1 MLPRQRIAMATVSAF
16 HGNFLAVQQGEM
28 MPTKPVRAVH
38 PLDTF
43 ALFRRW
49 PASTGR
55 NLVYT
60 ALWSTLIGL
69 AATGIFAPRGVP
81 PAPLKLLGLTV
92 LTSNT
97 IGFLIHG
104 ALAALRRFAPAAAE
118 RRSWAMRTCQ
128 VLLIECCAVIGF
140 TVPDALLRGADP
152 FKALLIEGK
161 LAPILPMGLIVTAV
175 TMVMLA
181 TNERR
186 LVREKTAALQQQQ
199 IAEAGQL
206 LAEARLRTLQA
217 QVEPH
222 FLYNTLAN
230 VVSLIGSEPDRAR
243 HMLERLIDFL
253 RASLAA
259 SRAEQA
265 TLGAELDLAAA
276 YLDLLAVRMGARLRW
291 RIEANDAC
299 RALPIAPMLIQ
310 PLVENAVMHG
320 IEPKVEGGEIVV
332 RAQRDGAVLR
342 IEVSDDGMG
351 LAATAPRPGGG
362 VGLSNLRER
371 LRSLHGLTAQ
381 LQLIENQ
388 TAGVTS
394 RLLLPMSL
402 PLRLDPT

>member
-1 MLPRQRIAMATVSAF
+1 MTSD
-16 HGNFLAVQQGEM
+16 
-28 MPTKPVRAVH
+28 PTSRSLH
-38 PLDTF
+38 PLDSF

-49 PASTGR
+49 PPSTAR

-69 AATGIFAPRGVP
+69 AVTKLAAPRG
-81 PAPLKLLGLTV
+81 AHAFPLQLLGLTV

-118 RRSWAMRTCQ
+118 NRSWTMRACQ

-152 FKALLIEGK
+152 IKALLIDGK
-161 LAPILPMGLIVTAV
+161 LAPMLPMGLVVTAV

-230 VVSLIGSEPDRAR
+230 VVSLIGSEPERAR
-243 HMLERLIDFL
+243 QMLERLIDFL

-259 SRAEQA
+259 SRADAA

-276 YLDLLAVRMGARLRW
+276 YLDLLGVRMGARLRW
-291 RIEANDAC
+291 RIEADEAC
-299 RALPIAPMLIQ
+299 RATPITPMLIQ

-320 IEPKVEGGEIVV
+320 VEPKVEGGEIVV
-332 RAQRDGAVLR
+332 RAACEAGVLR

-351 LAATAPRPGGG
+351 LGTAPPRPGGG
-362 VGLSNLRER
+362 HGLANLRER

-381 LQLIENQ
+381 LQLLENP
-388 TAGVTS
+388 AGGVTS
-394 RLLLPMSL
+394 RLLLPL
-402 PLRLDPT
+402 TLDPA

>member
-1 MLPRQRIAMATVSAF
+1 MTTTS
-16 HGNFLAVQQGEM
+16 G
-28 MPTKPVRAVH
+28 RAAH
-38 PLDTF
+38 PLDMF

-49 PASTGR
+49 PASTRR

-60 ALWSTLIGL
+60 ALWSSLIGMTL
-69 AATGIFAPRGVP
+69 TAILFATNPRGVGP
-81 PAPLKLLGLTV
+81 RLPGLLGMVL

-104 ALAALRRFAPAAAE
+104 ALAGLRWAFPAASA
-118 RRSWAMRTCQ
+118 RRSWALRACQ
-128 VLLIECCAVIGF
+128 VLLIEASAVIGF
-140 TVPDALLRGADP
+140 TVPDALLRGANP
-152 FKALLIEGK
+152 FSALLIDGA
-161 LAPILPMGLIVTAV
+161 LAPILPMGLVITAI
-175 TMVMLA
+175 TMAILA
-181 TNERR
+181 VNERR
-186 LVREKTAALQQQQ
+186 MARETAAALQQQQ

-217 QVEPH
+217 QIEPH
-222 FLYNTLAN
+222 FLYNTLSN

-253 RASLAA
+253 RASLSA

-265 TLGAELDLAAA
+265 TLGAELDLAGA

-291 RIEANDAC
+291 RIEAPDAC
-299 RALPIAPMLIQ
+299 RDLKIAPMLIQ

-332 RAQRDGAVLR
+332 RAACEDGLLR
-342 IEVSDDGMG
+342 IEVGDDGMG
-351 LAATAPRPGGG
+351 LGNAPPRPGGG

-371 LRSLHGLTAQ
+371 LRSLHGSKAQ
-381 LQLIENQ
+381 LQLFENH

-394 RLLLPMSL
+394 RLLLP
-402 PLRLDPT
+402 LDPA

>member
-1 MLPRQRIAMATVSAF
+1 
-16 HGNFLAVQQGEM
+16 M
-28 MPTKPVRAVH
+28 MPTNPVRAVH
-38 PLDTF
+38 PLDMF

-49 PASTGR
+49 PASTRR

-60 ALWSTLIGL
+60 ALWSSLIGVAL
-69 AATGIFAPRGVP
+69 TAVFVFMGQRSAIPR
-81 PAPLKLLGLTV
+81 LLGLTV

-104 ALAALRRFAPAAAE
+104 ALAALRRAFPAAAA
-118 RRSWAMRTCQ
+118 RRSWAMRACQ
-128 VLLIECCAVIGF
+128 VLLIESCAVLGF

-152 FKALLIEGK
+152 LKALLIDGA
-161 LAPILPMGLIVTAV
+161 LAPILPMGLIITAL
-175 TMVMLA
+175 TMAILA

-186 LVREKTAALQQQQ
+186 LKRETAAALQQQQ

-217 QVEPH
+217 QIEPH

-230 VVSLIGSEPDRAR
+230 VVSLIGSEPDRAK

-253 RASLAA
+253 RASLSA

-265 TLGAELDLAAA
+265 TLGAELDQAGA

-291 RIEANDAC
+291 RIEADADC

-320 IEPKVEGGEIVV
+320 IEPKVDGGEIVV
-332 RAQRDGAVLR
+332 RASCADGVLR

-351 LAATAPRPGGG
+351 LGTAAPRPGGG

-371 LRSLHGLTAQ
+371 LRSLHGPGAQ
-381 LQLIENQ
+381 LQLLENQ
-388 TAGVTS
+388 ARGVTS
-394 RLLLPMSL
+394 RLLLPL
-402 PLRLDPT
+402 PLPLDHA

>member
-1 MLPRQRIAMATVSAF
+1 
-16 HGNFLAVQQGEM
+16 M
-28 MPTKPVRAVH
+28 MPTNPVRAVH
-38 PLDTF
+38 PLDMF

-49 PASTGR
+49 PASTRR

-60 ALWSTLIGL
+60 ALWSSLIGVAL
-69 AATGIFAPRGVP
+69 TAVFVFMGQRSAIPR
-81 PAPLKLLGLTV
+81 LLGLTV

-104 ALAALRRFAPAAAE
+104 ALAALRRAFPAAAA
-118 RRSWAMRTCQ
+118 RRSWAMRACQ
-128 VLLIECCAVIGF
+128 VLLIESCAVLGF

-152 FKALLIEGK
+152 LKAVLIDGA
-161 LAPILPMGLIVTAV
+161 LAPILPMGLVVTAL
-175 TMVMLA
+175 TMAILA

-186 LVREKTAALQQQQ
+186 LKRETAAALQQQQ

-217 QVEPH
+217 QIEPH

-230 VVSLIGSEPDRAR
+230 VVSLIGSEPDRAK

-253 RASLAA
+253 RASLSA

-265 TLGAELDLAAA
+265 TLGAELDQAGA

-291 RIEANDAC
+291 RIEADADC

-320 IEPKVEGGEIVV
+320 IEPKVDGGEIVV
-332 RAQRDGAVLR
+332 RASCADGILR

-351 LAATAPRPGGG
+351 LGTAAPRPGGG

-371 LRSLHGLTAQ
+371 LRSLHGPGGQ
-381 LQLIENQ
+381 LQLLENQ
-388 TAGVTS
+388 ARGVTS
-394 RLLLPMSL
+394 RLLLPL
-402 PLRLDPT
+402 PLPLDHA

>member
-1 MLPRQRIAMATVSAF
+1 
-16 HGNFLAVQQGEM
+16 
-28 MPTKPVRAVH
+28 MPTNPVRGAH
-38 PLDTF
+38 PLDMF

-49 PASTGR
+49 PASTPR

-60 ALWSTLIGL
+60 AIWSSVIGVAL
-69 AATGIFAPRGVP
+69 TAFFSRMGPHGFTPSF
-81 PAPLKLLGLTV
+81 LGLTL

-104 ALAALRRFAPAAAE
+104 ALALLRKIAPEAAA

-128 VLLIECCAVIGF
+128 VMLIECCAVFGF
-140 TVPDALLRGADP
+140 TVPDAVLHGVDPVSALLRDGA
-152 FKALLIEGK
+152 
-161 LAPILPMGLIVTAV
+161 LAPMLPMGLVVTAV
-175 TMVMLA
+175 TMAILA
-181 TNERR
+181 VNERR

-217 QVEPH
+217 QIEPH

-230 VVSLIGSEPDRAR
+230 VVSLIGSEPGRAK

-253 RASLAA
+253 RASLSA

-291 RIEANDAC
+291 RIEADEAC

-320 IEPKVEGGEIVV
+320 VEPKVDGGEIVV
-332 RAQRDGAVLR
+332 RAASAGGVLR
-342 IEVSDDGMG
+342 IEVSDDGVG
-351 LAATAPRPGGG
+351 LGSGAPRPGGG

-371 LRSLHGLTAQ
+371 LRSLHGRQDRLPGAQ
-381 LQLIENQ
+381 LQLLENQ
-388 TAGVTS
+388 PAGVTS
-394 RLLLPMSL
+394 RLLLP
-402 PLRLDPT
+402 LDSA